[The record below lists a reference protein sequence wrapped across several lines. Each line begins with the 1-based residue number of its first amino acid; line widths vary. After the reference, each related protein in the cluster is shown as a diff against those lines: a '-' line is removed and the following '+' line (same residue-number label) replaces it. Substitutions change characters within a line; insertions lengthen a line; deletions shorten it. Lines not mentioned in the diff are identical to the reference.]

1 MNMYKCGIN
10 NPVYYPFFYTVL
22 KQIISNS
29 RKWEE
34 NCSDINLV
42 QIIIS

>member
-1 MNMYKCGIN
+1 MYKCGIN
-10 NPVYYPFFYTVL
+10 NPVYYPFFTLL
-22 KQIISNS
+22 KQTISNS